1 MAVLCQHKS
10 PSAVCPCQLKLCC
23 CQHGQ
28 AGLWQAGSALCSL
41 ICLLREQGQLLRRG
55 HKHTFGVCAHSSPA
69 RAGAVGGLFLHISG
83 FAFTEEEKD
92 DGLTMSVVSGE
103 GMKSPHNG
111 DRVEAQAAQAD
122 RPPKP
127 GESGRTDTFFR
138 RDTVSVCGCWGW
150 R

>member
-1 MAVLCQHKS
+1 MARQVSGRLAV
-10 PSAVCPCQLKLCC
+10 PSVP
-23 CQHGQ
+23 G
-28 AGLWQAGSALCSL
+28 

-55 HKHTFGVCAHSSPA
+55 HKHTLGSVLTAHLPGPGLWEASSS
-69 RAGAVGGLFLHISG
+69 RSG

-103 GMKSPHNG
+103 GMKSPPNG
-111 DRVEAQAAQAD
+111 DRVEAQAAQTD